1 MPGPLLPLLPMP
13 IMFIIE
19 PLLMLFMSGGT
30 YGLMD
35 CPMSMLLMVG
45 RVILPGDMAL
55 FHRFIHVSESSSL
68 TPGVPG
74 MPEPCMALHDADES
88 IVTSS
93 TGELAFCW
101 VVIIP
106 HIYWSTSSPSKY
118 AVLLQT
124 GHRHAPL
131 SQFI

>member
-1 MPGPLLPLLPMP
+1 
-13 IMFIIE
+13 
-19 PLLMLFMSGGT
+19 MSGGT

-35 CPMSMLLMVG
+35 CPISMLLMVG

-118 AVLLQT
+118 AVLLENNKNINIKCLHFTTTFNTYNT
-124 GHRHAPL
+124 G
-131 SQFI
+131 